1 MRRIVRALI
10 RVTQRVHANRFGWT
24 FVETLIVVT
33 IMLVM
38 TAGVGFV
45 AIRAVGSANVA
56 AARSQIQSF
65 TVALNAYLIDNGR
78 YPSEAQGLGA
88 LWEEPR
94 SEPAPA
100 RWSGPYIE
108 RAVPPDPWGGD
119 YVYEN
124 PGPNGLPF
132 AISSF
137 GADGV
142 PGGLGADRDIN
153 SWEN

>member
-1 MRRIVRALI
+1 MRRAVRVLLGVM
-10 RVTQRVHANRFGWT
+10 RRYHAHRSGWT
-24 FVETLIVVT
+24 FVETLIVVA
-33 IMLVM
+33 IMLVL
-38 TAGVGFV
+38 TASVGFV

-56 AARSQIQSF
+56 GARGQIQSF

-78 YPSEAQGLGA
+78 YPTEEQGLGA

-94 SEPAPA
+94 TEPVPP

-108 RAVPPDPWGGD
+108 RSVPPDPWGGE
-119 YVYEN
+119 YVYET

-132 AISSF
+132 AISSL

-142 PGGLGADRDIN
+142 PGGIGADRDIN